1 MDHRRRRHHFI
12 PGGIQ
17 PMEARLVPSSIGLAH
32 ASPATAELGHP
43 TASMIRD
50 VVAPTVHRWSWFA
63 GTYWYVPPQNLTAT
77 VFYSQS
83 NTILP
88 VSDQTVFQITGYRS
102 GYFWGK
108 SVTQIGTSSPSGT
121 SMVGSVTPEGR
132 VLLTFTTTSQG
143 GSPTVTEGFGQ
154 MRRKFGQWTMENQ
167 MFTAPGSSVQLGHWA
182 YMVTTRLGR
191 QSWDSLPG
199 VGVSVPTF
207 LGEVSSSAPRPVP
220 A

>member
-1 MDHRRRRHHFI
+1 
-12 PGGIQ
+12 
-17 PMEARLVPSSIGLAH
+17 MEARVVPSAIGPAHPALAH
-32 ASPATAELGHP
+32 AEFAHRTAP
-43 TASMIRD
+43 MVRNA
-50 VVAPTVHRWSWFA
+50 VAPTVHRWSWFA
-63 GTYWYVPPQNLTAT
+63 GTYWYVPPQNLPAT
-77 VFYSQS
+77 VFNSQS
-83 NTILP
+83 NTIQP

-108 SVTQIGTSSPSGT
+108 TVTQIGTSSPSGT

-143 GSPTVTEGFGQ
+143 SSPTVTEGFGQ
-154 MRRKFGQWTMENQ
+154 MRRKFGHWTMENQ
-167 MFTAPGSSVQLGHWA
+167 MFTSPGSSVQLGHWA
-182 YMVTTRLGR
+182 YMLTTRPGR
-191 QSWDSLPG
+191 PSWNSLPG